1 MLTEKELQR
10 YRRQILLP
18 EWGTAGQEKL
28 KRARV
33 AVIGAGGLGSAAL
46 TYLALAG
53 IGHLRIIDPD
63 TVELTNLN
71 RQMLHAE
78 TDLGKR
84 KVDSAEA
91 RLRALNPEIEIQT
104 FPEPVTDR
112 NVLELIA
119 DCLIVDALDNLPARL
134 ILNRAALRLNRP
146 LFHGAVYGFE
156 GRATTVYPG
165 RTPCLACLY
174 QAGWPGEIPVAGIAP
189 GIIGCIQAAEVIGH
203 VLGIGERLTNRM
215 LTFDGR
221 NMLFRE
227 ITLKPNPR
235 CPECGP

>member
-18 EWGTAGQEKL
+18 DWGPSGQEKL

-33 AVIGAGGLGSAAL
+33 AVVGAGGLGSAAL

-53 IGHLRIIDPD
+53 VGYLRIIDPD
-63 TVELTNLN
+63 TVEITNLN
-71 RQMLHAE
+71 RQMLHTE
-78 TDLGKR
+78 TNLGQP
-84 KVDSAEA
+84 KVESARA
-91 RLRALNPEIEIQT
+91 RLAALNRDIEIET
-104 FPEPVTDR
+104 FPEPITDR

-119 DCLIVDALDNLPARL
+119 DCLIVDALDNLPARF

-156 GRATTVYPG
+156 GRATTIYPG

-174 QAGWPGEIPVAGIAP
+174 QSGLPGEIPVVGIAP
-189 GIIGCIQAAEVIGH
+189 GIIGCIQAAEVIKH
-203 VLGIGERLTNRM
+203 ILSMGELLTNRM
-215 LTFDGR
+215 LAFDGR
-221 NMLFRE
+221 CMTFRE
-227 ITLKPNPR
+227 ITLKPNPE
-235 CPECGP
+235 CPECGT